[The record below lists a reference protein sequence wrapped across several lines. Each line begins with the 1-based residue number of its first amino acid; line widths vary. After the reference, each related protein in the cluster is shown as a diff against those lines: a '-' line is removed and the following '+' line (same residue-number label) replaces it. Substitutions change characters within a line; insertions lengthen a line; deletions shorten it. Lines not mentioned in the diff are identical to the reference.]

1 MDIPVQRRIQCFLK
15 KERKKEI
22 KKERKKESFFYKK
35 LQHIKIIFLSFFLSF
50 SSCQFSRHFT
60 DPRLC
65 ISPFPSF
72 SVFLAIFQFLQCAF
86 LILHVFSVFLATFQL
101 LQCVFLILHVFQ
113 FSHHIPG
120 PTMWVSHFPRLSGFS
135 LYSRSNSVCV
145 SFSTF
150 SIFLPYS
157 RFYHVRYS
165 FSTFFSFLAIFQV
178 LQCVYL
184 ILHALKCFSPYS
196 GS

>member
-1 MDIPVQRRIQCFLK
+1 MVAQTFNARTLEAVVEAEAGRFLSSRQ
-15 KERKKEI
+15 KERKEGRKEG
-22 KKERKKESFFYKK
+22 RKKESFFYKK

-72 SVFLAIFQFLQCAF
+72 SVFLA
-86 LILHVFSVFLATFQL
+86 TFQL

-120 PTMWVSHFPRLSGFS
+120 PTM
-135 LYSRSNSVCV
+135 
-145 SFSTF
+145 
-150 SIFLPYS
+150 
-157 RFYHVRYS
+157 
-165 FSTFFSFLAIFQV
+165 
-178 LQCVYL
+178 
-184 ILHALKCFSPYS
+184 
-196 GS
+196 